1 MTKRETAIENNKKA
15 LRGVIKGEYDVNHY
29 PLDET
34 YVAGFGVLENN
45 TTRFTIWT
53 KMNKVFFDYGNTY
66 TDGEKLDKLFATAKQ
81 GGYTDKGINAKREK
95 RFVCDVDTAVQ
106 LLTTLFTDAKPK
118 ATTKKR
124 STKKVN
130 NAKKETKTA

>member
-15 LRGVIKGEYDVNHY
+15 LRATIKGEYNVDHY

-53 KMNKVFFDYGNTY
+53 KMSKVFFDYGNTY

-81 GGYTDKGINAKREK
+81 GGYTEKGINAKREK
-95 RFVCDVDTAVQ
+95 RFVCDVDTATQ

-124 STKKVN
+124 STKKAS
-130 NAKKETKTA
+130 NAKKENKTA

>member
-15 LRGVIKGEYDVNHY
+15 LRSIIKGECDVNHY

-66 TDGEKLDKLFATAKQ
+66 ADCEKLDKLFATAKQ
-81 GGYTDKGINAKREK
+81 GGYTEKGINAKREK

-106 LLTTLFTDAKPK
+106 MLTTLFTDAKPK
-118 ATTKKR
+118 ANTKKR
-124 STKKVN
+124 STKKVS
-130 NAKKETKTA
+130 NAKKENKTA